1 MLSMGCSATVTRK
14 EIKAPNVNRP
24 LKDIEN
30 EVCKTLIKAKPARV
44 AINAEGIF
52 NINSVKNGEKSPK
65 IIARTHITIAD
76 EYCLLFSPLLD
87 NIALTGPVKQ
97 VETDPNIAV
106 IKDIKPHAVVI
117 ELIGGLCSL
126 DLKTAIPW
134 AFWAAN
140 TVIVRGTTSSKI
152 ADIDH
157 SGTKIFGITI
167 DGLSSC
173 NFSNPEIR

>member
-1 MLSMGCSATVTRK
+1 M
-14 EIKAPNVNRP
+14 
-24 LKDIEN
+24 EN
-30 EVCKTLIKAKPARV
+30 DVCKTLIKAKPARV

-76 EYCLLFSPLLD
+76 EYCRLFSPLLD

-173 NFSNPEIR
+173 NFSNPEKR

>member
-1 MLSMGCSATVTRK
+1 MLSMGWSATVTRK

-30 EVCKTLIKAKPARV
+30 DVCKTLIKAKPARV

-106 IKDIKPHAVVI
+106 IKDFLFSCRALGRDLEKYFIMFIQAIK
-117 ELIGGLCSL
+117 
-126 DLKTAIPW
+126 
-134 AFWAAN
+134 
-140 TVIVRGTTSSKI
+140 
-152 ADIDH
+152 H
-157 SGTKIFGITI
+157 S
-167 DGLSSC
+167 
-173 NFSNPEIR
+173 